1 MRDVVLV
8 TADSVRYD
16 FADDMPFVDSLDP
29 ILGITAGHY
38 TRPSLGGLHSARLG
52 GSVRSKAVSP
62 TIAEVLQDAGYT
74 CLGAAAT
81 AQADPAFDFDGGFDQ
96 YENFMDGGGNAVE
109 NRRSSL
115 REYLGQFE
123 IVRAVYHRFFPMEA
137 VLSGLPP
144 DDEVIDHAIERFNDA
159 EGPRFLWVHL
169 MDSHRPYGRGDDALP
184 VEIDRKAEAS
194 GRDSILPDPELTDE
208 EHDELVD
215 TYRQALGRTDERIER
230 LTDEIDAEDPI
241 LVVTSDHGDE
251 LGEEEYYY
259 HQGYRRRVPDPIVQV
274 PLAIDGIDVAADRA
288 SLLDV
293 GPTIA
298 SAVGAEI
305 PEVWRGTDLQEAGTE
320 RAATVAPW
328 HDEATVALRDREST
342 LVAADADVSFEE
354 GGEEA
359 AVGRADVD
367 ESVEQRLQELGYKDA
382 G

>member
-8 TADSVRYD
+8 TADSVRHD
-16 FADDMPFVDSLDP
+16 FAEHMPFVDSLEP

-74 CLGAAAT
+74 CIGAAAT
-81 AQADPAFDFDGGFDQ
+81 AQADPAFDFDAGFDQ

-169 MDSHRPYGRGDDALP
+169 MDSHRPYGRGEDALP

-194 GRDSILPDPELTDE
+194 GRDSILPDPELTEE
-208 EHDELVD
+208 EHEELVD

-230 LTDEIDAEDPI
+230 LTDELDAEDPI

-274 PLAIDGIDVAADRA
+274 PLAIDGIDVAAERA

-305 PEVWRGTDLQEAGTE
+305 PEVWRGTDLQEGGTE

-328 HDEATVALRDREST
+328 HDDATVALRDRGST
-342 LVAADADVSFEE
+342 LVATDADVSFEE
-354 GGEEA
+354 GGEQA

>member
-16 FADDMPFVDSLDP
+16 FAAEMEFVSSLDP

-38 TRPSLGGLHSARLG
+38 TRPSLGGLHSARLT
-52 GSVRSKAVSP
+52 GSIQSKAVSP
-62 TIAEVLQDAGYT
+62 TIAEVFDTAGYT
-74 CLGAAAT
+74 CLGVAAT
-81 AQADPAFDFDGGFDQ
+81 AQADPAFDFDAGFDH
-96 YENFMDGGGNAVE
+96 YVNFMDGGGNAVE

-115 REYLGQFE
+115 REYLGSFE

-144 DDEVIDHAIERFNDA
+144 DDDVIDHAIERFNDA

-169 MDSHRPYGRGDDALP
+169 MESHRPYGRGEDALP
-184 VEIDRKAEAS
+184 TDLDRKAEAS
-194 GRDSILPDPELTDE
+194 GRDSILPDPDLTDA
-208 EHDELVD
+208 EHEELVD
-215 TYRQALGRTDERIER
+215 TYRSALARTDGRIER
-230 LTDEIDAEDPI
+230 LRESIDAEDPI
-241 LVVTSDHGDE
+241 FAFTSDHGDE
-251 LGEEEYYY
+251 LGEEGYYY

-293 GPTIA
+293 GPTLA
-298 SAVGAEI
+298 SAAGVELPAEW
-305 PEVWRGTDLQEAGTE
+305 PGTDLQESGTE
-320 RAATVAPW
+320 KAVTVAPW
-328 HDEATVALRDREST
+328 HEEATVALRDREST
-342 LVAADADVSFEE
+342 LIAADADVSFEE

>member
-8 TADSVRYD
+8 TADSVRHD
-16 FADDMPFVDSLDP
+16 FVDEMAFVDSLDP
-29 ILGITAGHY
+29 ILGVTAGHY
-38 TRPSLGGLHSARLG
+38 TRPSLGGLHSARLA

-62 TIAEVLQDAGYT
+62 TIAEVLDDAGYS

-81 AQADPAFDFDGGFDQ
+81 AQADPAFDFDAGFDE

-144 DDEVIDHAIERFNDA
+144 DDDVIDHAIQTFNDA

-194 GRDSILPDPELTDE
+194 GRDSILPDPELTDAEHE
-208 EHDELVD
+208 ELLD
-215 TYRQALGRTDERIER
+215 TYRESLGRTDERIER
-230 LTDEIDAEDPI
+230 LYEEIDAEDPI
-241 LVVTSDHGDE
+241 FAVTSDHGDE
-251 LGEEEYYY
+251 LGEAGYYY

-274 PLAIDGIDVAADRA
+274 PLAIDGLDLAADRG
-288 SLLDV
+288 SLLDL

-298 SAVGAEI
+298 GAVGAEA
-305 PEVWRGTDLQEAGTE
+305 PDVWRGNDLRETSTE
-320 RAATVAPW
+320 RAVTVAPW
-328 HDEATVALRDREST
+328 HEDATVAVRDREST
-342 LVAADADVSFEE
+342 LIAADADVSFEE
-354 GGEEA
+354 AGEEA

-367 ESVEQRLQELGYKDA
+367 ESVEQRLQELGYTDA